1 MDYTDDQFSEFKHSV
16 NKRRKESD
24 GRYKDSSKR
33 RYINILKKN
42 PIGRPRKTRRQD
54 DKANQ

>member
-1 MDYTDDQFSEFKHSV
+1 MFIILNKVLREFKISW
-16 NKRRKESD
+16 K
-24 GRYKDSSKR
+24 
-33 RYINILKKN
+33 INILKKN